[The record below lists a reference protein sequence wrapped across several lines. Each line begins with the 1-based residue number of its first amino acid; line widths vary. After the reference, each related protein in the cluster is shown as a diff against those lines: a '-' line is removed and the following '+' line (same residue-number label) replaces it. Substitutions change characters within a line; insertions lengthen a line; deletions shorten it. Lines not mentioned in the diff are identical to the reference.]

1 MVECF
6 LHTEEVAGSIPAA
19 PTRGEVIKM
28 VEEKQPKNVD
38 DLLKQ
43 IEQFGKTL
51 QGLEENVV
59 GLKQKLL
66 ENKEKYGNDISN
78 WPKEDA

>member
-1 MVECF
+1 
-6 LHTEEVAGSIPAA
+6 
-19 PTRGEVIKM
+19 M